1 MPDFPELPRRP
12 ERGGATSGQGT
23 RHPGAGG
30 GDDGGNGGAGGNGTG
45 GGDGGGSGGPMR
57 FASLGLEL
65 VAYVV
70 VAGGIGFAIDK
81 WRGGGTAWT
90 VGGLVFGLVG
100 GSVRFVRAALRAIR
114 EE

>member
-1 MPDFPELPRRP
+1 MVATPPMPDFPEVPRRP
-12 ERGGATSGQGT
+12 ERGNTASGD
-23 RHPGAGG
+23 RKAGAGG
-30 GDDGGNGGAGGNGTG
+30 ESG
-45 GGDGGGSGGPMR
+45 GGPMR
-57 FASLGLEL
+57 FASLGIEL

-81 WRGGGTAWT
+81 WRGGGAAWT
-90 VGGLVFGLVG
+90 VGGLLFGLVG